1 MMRRKPLI
9 PPPKIRKWFVAK
21 AVKDINDASP
31 EELNY
36 LAALVDGE
44 GNLDVAGTQP
54 RIRIGMK
61 NLAPVKLAKQ
71 YGGYWYPS
79 ANKKHGTISYTWYI
93 QSKPLIDDFV
103 KLVMP
108 YSRVKYKE
116 FELLSK
122 ALEIQDAKPNEWK
135 NEIKEIGKEL
145 RRMHHMNP
153 IVIFRA
159 ACKLDERKPNWRG
172 WVRKGTIIETKLCEH
187 TNLE

>member
-1 MMRRKPLI
+1 MRRKPLI
-9 PPPKIRKWFVAK
+9 PPPKIRIWFIGE

-44 GNLDVAGTQP
+44 GNLDVHYTQP

-61 NLAPVKLAKQ
+61 NLEPVKLAKQ

-79 ANKKHGTISYTWYI
+79 AHKKYGTISYTWYI

-108 YSRVKYKE
+108 YSRVKRKE
-116 FELLSK
+116 FALLSK
-122 ALEIQDAKPNEWK
+122 TLEIRDTKPDGWK
-135 NEIKEIGKEL
+135 NEIKKIGKEL
-145 RRMHHMNP
+145 RKMHRRNP

-159 ACKLDERKPNWRG
+159 ACKLDEKKPGWRD
-172 WVRKGTIIETKLCEH
+172 WVRQGTIIETKLCEY